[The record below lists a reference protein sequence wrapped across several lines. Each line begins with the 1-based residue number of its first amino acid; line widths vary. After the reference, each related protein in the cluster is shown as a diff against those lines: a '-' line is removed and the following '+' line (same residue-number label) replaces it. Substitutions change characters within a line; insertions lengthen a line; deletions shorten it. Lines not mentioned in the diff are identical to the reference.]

1 MRTYVLS
8 VVAAFILCPLSV
20 LAADFP
26 EPVGRWV
33 FDSDG
38 IEGQTVKDTA
48 GSLNAKIT
56 GALQLTG
63 QPLEGIVL
71 NGANTSILIEPVDAA
86 ALPAGDITVEAWVSI
101 NSGMTWGGIAGYIQ
115 DNGSDEKGW
124 LLGYNQAGFTFSVS
138 TDTTLQYM
146 PSTTKFDPGRWYHV
160 VGTYDGSQL
169 KLYIDGKL
177 ENSMA
182 LSGNIAYPPK
192 AFYEIAAYH
201 DDNEYYRLNG
211 MIHEVAVYDTAL
223 TGEQIKRNY
232 EPKKKLFPQL
242 IKPAVGPYVQFVS
255 QTKAK
260 IFWDTRRRRKCILEY
275 GIGKSLDKTV
285 SVKATGRLH
294 EVLISGI
301 EPQTIYSWRI
311 KTLDDGKAAISK
323 TYQFDT
329 SLNYSLPDWP
339 NRSPYPDTSKGR
351 TYARTAERIIKDT
364 GITKGYCLVL
374 GTDNGQLAYELA
386 KRTDLR
392 ITCVD
397 TDKDRL
403 AKAAEYFKKGGVYG
417 SRLSVKQL
425 SAPEKLPFT
434 RYFANLIVSE
444 RMVSN
449 GKCFGSAAE
458 MFRVLRPAGGAAML
472 ATPASFAPDLKGWL
486 DKDKIEYEIR
496 KGGTG
501 MWARV
506 TRGPLSG
513 TGQWTHQY
521 GSPDNS
527 ANSGDTIGGATQTT
541 DLQVQWIG
549 RPGADFGAD
558 RNPRMPAPLSVNG
571 RLYHQ
576 GFNRIIAMDSYN
588 GAILW
593 SLEVPDLLRVN
604 TPRDSGP
611 WCADEDDV
619 YVAVADACWRLDGYT
634 GRRTAT
640 YKLPQQDTD
649 IGHDWG
655 YIARHRGVLYGSGV
669 KEGSRYVNIWG
680 GGGEGWYDG
689 RDGPTAE
696 KVCSDYLLAQSVADP
711 TQRWTYANGV
721 IINSTITIGGDRI
734 CFVESRNP
742 KVAGLSTGRIGL
754 DELWSDQFL
763 VALNA
768 QTGKKLWEKSLDV
781 PKGIVVFYMSYGS
794 EKLFITSSASN
805 KYDLLAFDAR
815 NGNAL
820 WEAGHRWPSNNHG
833 GHMQHPVVVGNSIYL
848 EPCGYD
854 IADGRRITDKMG
866 RHEGCATYM
875 ATSGALIYRGKGRQI
890 AMWDM
895 NTNKVTTWRSLRPS
909 CWLSTIAADGMLLF
923 PEGGGGCSCANWLQ
937 TSLGFVAV
945 DK

>member
-1 MRTYVLS
+1 
-8 VVAAFILCPLSV
+8 
-20 LAADFP
+20 
-26 EPVGRWV
+26 
-33 FDSDG
+33 
-38 IEGQTVKDTA
+38 
-48 GSLNAKIT
+48 
-56 GALQLTG
+56 
-63 QPLEGIVL
+63 
-71 NGANTSILIEPVDAA
+71 
-86 ALPAGDITVEAWVSI
+86 
-101 NSGMTWGGIAGYIQ
+101 
-115 DNGSDEKGW
+115 
-124 LLGYNQAGFTFSVS
+124 
-138 TDTTLQYM
+138 
-146 PSTTKFDPGRWYHV
+146 
-160 VGTYDGSQL
+160 
-169 KLYIDGKL
+169 
-177 ENSMA
+177 
-182 LSGNIAYPPK
+182 
-192 AFYEIAAYH
+192 
-201 DDNEYYRLNG
+201 
-211 MIHEVAVYDTAL
+211 
-223 TGEQIKRNY
+223 
-232 EPKKKLFPQL
+232 
-242 IKPAVGPYVQFVS
+242 
-255 QTKAK
+255 
-260 IFWDTRRRRKCILEY
+260 
-275 GIGKSLDKTV
+275 
-285 SVKATGRLH
+285 
-294 EVLISGI
+294 
-301 EPQTIYSWRI
+301 
-311 KTLDDGKAAISK
+311 
-323 TYQFDT
+323 
-329 SLNYSLPDWP
+329 
-339 NRSPYPDTSKGR
+339 
-351 TYARTAERIIKDT
+351 
-364 GITKGYCLVL
+364 
-374 GTDNGQLAYELA
+374 
-386 KRTDLR
+386 
-392 ITCVD
+392 
-397 TDKDRL
+397 
-403 AKAAEYFKKGGVYG
+403 
-417 SRLSVKQL
+417 
-425 SAPEKLPFT
+425 
-434 RYFANLIVSE
+434 
-444 RMVSN
+444 
-449 GKCFGSAAE
+449 
-458 MFRVLRPAGGAAML
+458 
-472 ATPASFAPDLKGWL
+472 
-486 DKDKIEYEIR
+486 
-496 KGGTG
+496 
-501 MWARV
+501 
-506 TRGPLSG
+506 
-513 TGQWTHQY
+513 
-521 GSPDNS
+521 
-527 ANSGDTIGGATQTT
+527 
-541 DLQVQWIG
+541 
-549 RPGADFGAD
+549 
-558 RNPRMPAPLSVNG
+558 MPAPLSVNG

-640 YKLPQQDTD
+640 YRLPQQDTD

-696 KVCSDYLLAQSVADP
+696 KVCSDYLFAQSVADP
-711 TQRWTYANGV
+711 KQRWTYANGA

-734 CFVESRNP
+734 YFVESRNP
-742 KVAGLSTGRIGL
+742 KVVGHSTGRIGL

-768 QTGKKLWEKSLDV
+768 QTGKTLWEKSLDV

-805 KYDLLAFDAR
+805 KYNICAFDAR

-820 WEAGHRWPSNNHG
+820 WEASHNWPSNNHG